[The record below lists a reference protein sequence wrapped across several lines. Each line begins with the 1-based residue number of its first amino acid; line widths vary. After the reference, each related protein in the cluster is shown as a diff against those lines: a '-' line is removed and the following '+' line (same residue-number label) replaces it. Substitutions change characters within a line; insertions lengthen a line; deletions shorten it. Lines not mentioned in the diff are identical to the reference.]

1 MVNREKLISL
11 LSKSDCSL
19 KQRVVCEVL
28 CVLYLYFLH
37 QRRDLYYQEEIMI
50 SLYSGSWVKSSLNVK
65 QTFYGQAWECHFFLL
80 HCPTD
85 YSGRLK
91 LQIEGSKLKTNWAL
105 RAKVFWGQ
113 LRRLRQRNNC
123 FWIPHYPAGGA
134 ASSRS
139 ARVLCCDAT
148 LHPTTFTYCAIC
160 QSHLAPSPTSLM
172 TTNPFPFVSC
182 WRYFSEVFRKH
193 LQTLP
198 VGFLF
203 FFKRQLSKCFIVH

>member
-1 MVNREKLISL
+1 MP
-11 LSKSDCSL
+11 
-19 KQRVVCEVL
+19 
-28 CVLYLYFLH
+28 
-37 QRRDLYYQEEIMI
+37 
-50 SLYSGSWVKSSLNVK
+50 
-65 QTFYGQAWECHFFLL
+65 FFFL

-139 ARVLCCDAT
+139 ARVLCCDPT

-160 QSHLAPSPTSLM
+160 QSHLAPFPTSLM

-182 WRYFSEVFRKH
+182 WWYFSEAFRKH

-198 VGFLF
+198 VGFCF
-203 FFKRQLSKCFIVH
+203 FFKGSYQSALLYIKTFTAQATWWFSPCWPHFLVLQGSA